1 MRKIILLVMI
11 NMIWTGAFIS
21 AQKYYTKTGTVRF
34 VSTSTLEKI
43 EAETKSANCVW
54 DIPTGSV
61 EMAILI
67 KSFNFDKALMQ
78 EHFNEDY
85 MESDKFPKSIVK
97 GLITNMPDINL
108 AKDGKYEGK
117 FKGTITIHG
126 ESKPIES
133 KITFSIVAGSIQAS
147 TELKISLA
155 DFKIDIPSLVKDNIG
170 KTVDI
175 FINTKLELL
184 KKPQ

>member
-1 MRKIILLVMI
+1 MKKLILVAMI
-11 NMIWTGAFIS
+11 SILWTGAITH
-21 AQKYYTKTGTVRF
+21 AQKYFTKTGTVRF
-34 VSTSTLEKI
+34 VSASTLEKI
-43 EAETKSANCVW
+43 EAETKTANCIL
-54 DIPTGSV
+54 DIKTGAL

-67 KSFNFDKALMQ
+67 KSFNFEKALMQ

-85 MESDKFPKSIVK
+85 MESDKFPKATVK
-97 GLITNMPDINL
+97 GILTNLSDSLVN
-108 AKDGKYEGK
+108 GVKYEGQ

-126 ESKPIES
+126 QSKPIES
-133 KITFSIVAGSIQAS
+133 KVTYSLMTGSIQAS

-155 DFKIDIPSLVKDNIG
+155 DFKIEIPSLVKDNIG

-175 FINTKLELL
+175 FINTKLELF

>member
-1 MRKIILLVMI
+1 MRKLILMSMVSIL
-11 NMIWTGAFIS
+11 WTGAVIH
-21 AQKYYTKTGTVRF
+21 AQKYFTKTGTVRF

-43 EAETKSANCVW
+43 EAETKTANCVL
-54 DIPTGSV
+54 DIKTGAM

-85 MESDKFPKSIVK
+85 MESDKFPKATVK
-97 GLITNMPDINL
+97 GTITNISDSL
-108 AKDGKYEGK
+108 ASGVKYEGK

-133 KITFSIVAGSIQAS
+133 KITYSLISGSILAS

-155 DFKIDIPSLVKDNIG
+155 DFKIEIPAVVKDNIG

-175 FINTKLELL
+175 FINTKLELF